1 MADKK
6 KDSNGVTRKGLVI
19 KGQGFVPYNASE
31 SVSTPSGKGGE
42 VTSGDARGMGEA
54 LRGGSF
60 KIS

>member
-6 KDSNGVTRKGLVI
+6 NGSNGVTRKGMVI
-19 KGQGFVPYNASE
+19 KDQGFVPYKAPE